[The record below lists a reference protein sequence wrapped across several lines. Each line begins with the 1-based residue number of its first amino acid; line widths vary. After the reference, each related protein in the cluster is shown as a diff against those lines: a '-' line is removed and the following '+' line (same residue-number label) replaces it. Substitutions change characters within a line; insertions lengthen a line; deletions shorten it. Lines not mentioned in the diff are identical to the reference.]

1 MLKSTHYGAYSN
13 GLEIALIF
21 LSEVAVRSGIEQK
34 ENVCRTAEATRH
46 CKIRYL
52 FWNDQKKS
60 GKSLRSV
67 LFRTLEG
74 IYPQS
79 KKGEILH
86 FLHWTLNISELYS
99 IFLHWKCHFSYT
111 EVERVTEC
119 DFQCNFSV
127 GISVGNFS
135 VSLWLSASSV
145 GNVGF
150 WQLKSCIDDVK
161 AMH

>member
-1 MLKSTHYGAYSN
+1 MTPMVIILLLFSV
-13 GLEIALIF
+13 F
-21 LSEVAVRSGIEQK
+21 EVVVRQGIEQIK
-34 ENVCRTAEATRH
+34 YVCRTAEATRH
-46 CKIRYL
+46 CKSRQL
-52 FWNDQKKS
+52 FWNGQKKS
-60 GKSLRSV
+60 GKSSRNR

-86 FLHWTLNISELYS
+86 FLHWTLITNKLHS

-111 EVERVTEC
+111 ATERVPKC

-135 VSLWLSASSV
+135 ISRWLSAPSV
-145 GNVGF
+145 GNAGF
-150 WQLKSCIDDVK
+150 RQLKSCIDDVDPTY
-161 AMH
+161 